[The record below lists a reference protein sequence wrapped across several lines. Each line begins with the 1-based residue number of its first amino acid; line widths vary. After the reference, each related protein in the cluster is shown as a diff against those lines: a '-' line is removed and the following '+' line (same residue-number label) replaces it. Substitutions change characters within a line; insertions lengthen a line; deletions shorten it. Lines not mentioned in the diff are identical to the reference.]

1 MNIDEILDLID
12 DMLEEA
18 WSFPFSG
25 GRCVVDV
32 QKVKD
37 YIEDIRLNLPGEIKQ
52 AKLIVNDRNDIIST
66 AERQAESTIRRA
78 EERARMLVAQE
89 EIVKQAQEKAAEIIN
104 QAQVASKEIRRA
116 SHEFSDSMLKQSE
129 EVLTNSLKSVRD
141 TRQALRSASNKK
153 LAPTVQPRS
162 LE

>member
-104 QAQVASKEIRRA
+104 QAQTASKEIRRA